1 MKEKVLTI
9 IIPMYNMEKYIDQCL
24 SSLCFGDGMERM
36 EVLVINDGS
45 KDNCPA
51 IAHGYEARC
60 PQTFR
65 VIDKENGNYG
75 SCINRGVAEA
85 TGKYIRVLDA
95 DDFYETK
102 NLPDFV
108 KFLQGTDLDMVYTK
122 FCRVDECG
130 NMIWRSR
137 VLRKSGTVYGLSDL
151 YPRLH
156 MAMHNITYR
165 TEVLRR
171 IAYRQTEGISYTDQE
186 WIFLPMA
193 FVERWQYYP
202 EIIYIYRSEREG
214 QTMSP
219 ERIVR
224 DIDQEMQGMMVMA
237 NHYERLK
244 DSLSSAQK
252 GYLKNRLMTRAR
264 LIYKRFLLSYYNE
277 LKPCMSKLVKMD
289 ENIRNLSPEI
299 WEEMENVCFHI
310 FIFKYRF
317 IRNWRKSGYNGDL
330 WGLRFKR

>member
-24 SSLCFGDGMERM
+24 SSLCFGEGMERM

-51 IAHGYEARC
+51 IAHDYEVRY

-95 DDFYETK
+95 DDFYATK

-108 KFLQGTDLDMVYTK
+108 KFLQGADLDMVYTK
-122 FCRVDECG
+122 FSRVDECG
-130 NMIWRSR
+130 NVIWRSR
-137 VLRKSGTVYGLSDL
+137 VLRKPGTVYGLSDL

-202 EIIYIYRSEREG
+202 EFIYVYRSEREG

-224 DIDQEMQGMMVMA
+224 DIDQEMQGMMVMV

-244 DSLSSAQK
+244 TGLSSEQK

-264 LIYKRFLLSYYNE
+264 LIYKRFLLAYYKE
-277 LKPCMSKLVKMD
+277 LKPCMSKLVNMD
-289 ENIRNLSPEI
+289 EDIRKLSPEI

-310 FIFKYRF
+310 SVFKYRF